1 MSSLLRASRNIFL
14 NLLSPV
20 EILPQ
25 YLSTKGE
32 IFYNDMAILHDQQET
47 DQNEDQKKFF
57 EMEYFTTNG
66 GNQINKRGF

>member
-25 YLSTKGE
+25 YLSIKGE
-32 IFYNDMAILHDQQET
+32 IFYNDVAILHDQQET
-47 DQNEDQKKFF
+47 DQNEDQKKKF